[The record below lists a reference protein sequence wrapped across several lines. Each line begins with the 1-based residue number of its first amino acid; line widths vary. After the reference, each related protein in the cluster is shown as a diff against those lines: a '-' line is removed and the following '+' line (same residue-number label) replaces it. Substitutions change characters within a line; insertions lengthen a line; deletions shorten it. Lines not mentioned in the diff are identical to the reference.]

1 MRRVSAGCR
10 ARGSRDPNRDHSL
23 FPTGPRPGWCPRLAP
38 FSTPG
43 HAAAQ
48 DINRAASSKT
58 TVGTA
63 VPCGPH
69 GRIGRGDRENGKKG
83 CRVLGLAYYP
93 KNRSRKAGIGFVDF
107 VSGGKR
113 ACGYRQTAEN
123 EAVGV
128 KLPFRAH
135 GKDFLQPREGRLSGA
150 GRGVGVDRVDEDP
163 LSLSVRTASRTDGIL
178 VPMRKNSHADEKK
191 FSWA

>member
-1 MRRVSAGCR
+1 MAGSY
-10 ARGSRDPNRDHSL
+10 GL
-23 FPTGPRPGWCPRLAP
+23 FPCEWSTRHRIVGINASSLPNPVDPARKIPSSPVLRPRL
-38 FSTPG
+38 
-43 HAAAQ
+43 
-48 DINRAASSKT
+48 K
-58 TVGTA
+58 
-63 VPCGPH
+63 
-69 GRIGRGDRENGKKG
+69 
-83 CRVLGLAYYP
+83 P